1 MGTDRRDFLKASAT
15 LVAGAATGCAGT
27 QVDSGALRKSADA
40 LLQGGVQAG
49 DVPGVAAAVT
59 TAGETVYESA
69 FGVRVLGQAA
79 AMTPDTVCWIASMTK
94 PVVGCAAMQL
104 VEQGKLDLDAPAA
117 KVIPE
122 LATFQVID
130 GWEANGQV
138 RTRPAKVQMTLRH
151 LLTHTSG
158 FVYDIWNQDM
168 ARFVKTTNLPR
179 AGSGRNAA
187 LRTPLAFDP
196 GTRWEYG
203 IGIDWAGKMVEAVS
217 GMRLGAYLTKNI
229 LGPLGMDS
237 TAFRIT
243 PDMRARLAKVHARG
257 ADGKL
262 TVSGFEVPQD
272 PEFEPGGGGLYST
285 VQDYQ
290 RFVRMIMNGG
300 RGNGNQ
306 VVSSRTVDL
315 MTHNAMG
322 PLRVNLLPSFNPAL
336 SRDAEFFPGSPKSW
350 GLSFMINEEPVPGG
364 RSAGSLAWA
373 GLANTYFWIDP
384 KKNIA
389 GVYMTQILPFVD
401 VKSAPLFFEFEK
413 TVYRALA

>member
-1 MGTDRRDFLKASAT
+1 
-15 LVAGAATGCAGT
+15 
-27 QVDSGALRKSADA
+27 
-40 LLQGGVQAG
+40 
-49 DVPGVAAAVT
+49 
-59 TAGETVYESA
+59 
-69 FGVRVLGQAA
+69 
-79 AMTPDTVCWIASMTK
+79 
-94 PVVGCAAMQL
+94 
-104 VEQGKLDLDAPAA
+104 
-117 KVIPE
+117 VIPE

-179 AGSGRNAA
+179 AGSGRNVA

-203 IGIDWAGKMVEAVS
+203 IGIDWAGKMIEAVS

-229 LGPLGMDS
+229 LAPLGMDS

-243 PDMRARLAKVHARG
+243 PEMRARLAKVHARG

-262 TVSGFEVPQD
+262 TVTGFEVPQD

-290 RFVRMIMNGG
+290 RFMRMVLNGG

-306 VVSSRTVDL
+306 IVSAKTVDL

-322 PLRVNLLPSFNPAL
+322 PLRVNLLPSFNQAL

-364 RSAGSLAWA
+364 RSAGSVAWA
-373 GLANTYFWIDP
+373 GLPNTYFWIDP
-384 KKNIA
+384 KKNLA

-401 VKSAPLFFEFEK
+401 PKSVTLFFEFEK
-413 TVYRALA
+413 TVYRTAS